1 MTSDVLTDNLVT
13 PTLTNTNSN
22 LFSNSQQIVSLH
34 NRYWQQTGACS
45 HPPYFDLTQ
54 HLSLSAPQDLSAP
67 LHLFTSHASFHLSTH
82 HSSLYLWPNTQ
93 SHQLHTSSNSLSSPF
108 QHHYIFF
115 FQILLP
121 LSSHP
126 PRLSLPPQS
135 VYLCLK
141 PSYPSLW
148 LTHPPCYFA
157 VPTACTERKRRYY
170 PPIWPHSHLSVLSAG
185 VSTSLCL
192 AICGAKIKTLGFQK
206 LICFNNT
213 LFTLKD

>member
-1 MTSDVLTDNLVT
+1 MSPSTSAH
-13 PTLTNTNSN
+13 
-22 LFSNSQQIVSLH
+22 II
-34 NRYWQQTGACS
+34 
-45 HPPYFDLTQ
+45 
-54 HLSLSAPQDLSAP
+54 
-67 LHLFTSHASFHLSTH
+67 HLSTCG
-82 HSSLYLWPNTQ
+82 LTPL

-108 QHHYIFF
+108 QHHYIYIFF
-115 FQILLP
+115 SNP
-121 LSSHP
+121 LAPLIPSPP

-170 PPIWPHSHLSVLSAG
+170 PPIWHHSHLPVLSAG

-192 AICGAKIKTLGFQK
+192 AICGAKIKTLGFNK

-213 LFTLKD
+213 LFTLKDEMNSLYRVATISQLQGKGWK